1 MLMVCIVIGA
11 RKLGLNPDNIATP
24 IAASLG
30 DLTTLSLL
38 AFVSSFFY
46 KHKDN
51 RYLTPLL
58 CISFMALIPIWVLIA
73 KQNPPIMKILKFGWF
88 PIILA
93 MVISSFGGLILNKTI
108 SKQQYQGMAIFTP
121 IICGRYRQHRHLGS
135 SVCWAV
141 LAPRARAV
149 GSDSSN
155 FRDLAPGPQSHG
167 HASAGQQLLD
177 WNVSGGRRSLGRKPC
192 PLFHQLT
199 PFSS

>member
-11 RKLGLNPDNIATP
+11 LKLGLNPDNIATP

-93 MVISSFGGLILNKTI
+93 MVIS
-108 SKQQYQGMAIFTP
+108 
-121 IICGRYRQHRHLGS
+121 R
-135 SVCWAV
+135 
-141 LAPRARAV
+141 
-149 GSDSSN
+149 
-155 FRDLAPGPQSHG
+155 
-167 HASAGQQLLD
+167 
-177 WNVSGGRRSLGRKPC
+177 
-192 PLFHQLT
+192 
-199 PFSS
+199 